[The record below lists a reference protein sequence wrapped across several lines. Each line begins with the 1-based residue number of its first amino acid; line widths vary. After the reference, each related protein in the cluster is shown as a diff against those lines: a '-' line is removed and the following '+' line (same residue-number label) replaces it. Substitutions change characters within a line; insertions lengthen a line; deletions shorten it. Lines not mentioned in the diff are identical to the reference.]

1 MLELMYEAKKFMN
14 GEEAI
19 DAKYEDPTIKKR
31 KETDDCQ
38 FEQSKP
44 KVPKFL
50 DTPEN
55 KKPVTPVGRF
65 KSFTPLNTPINQVLM
80 QIQDNLA
87 LRWPNR
93 IRSDPDR

>member
-1 MLELMYEAKKFMN
+1 MN

-44 KVPKFL
+44 
-50 DTPEN
+50 N